1 MRATGIYKANLMH
14 SRDWV
19 LRAGIN
25 RTGDG
30 YWAEKLYLELNTKP
44 LLTDERMTISMK
56 VNLLPQVNG
65 LKAKRGCSCGFT
77 LIELLVVIAIIA
89 ILAAMLLPALASAKD
104 KAKRIQCVNSLK
116 QLYLGC
122 TIYATDSDDWFP
134 IWAGTAANIR
144 TKNVIDLSN
153 YIRWVVM
160 APDGLTGH
168 ISQDAAV
175 VARQGA
181 NFENLGYLYSAKLAG
196 DGRLFYDPAY
206 PSGSPLSIDQ
216 YSSAGNLS
224 YGNINGSGV
233 RSSYTY
239 NPVVDTNK
247 PTGTRLFQ
255 KSSQVKQRNVFIMD
269 YIDTQMLSSTY
280 FAHYKSKG
288 WQVCFTDGSVVF
300 GRPSPAI
307 FTQIQKG
314 STATPALNITS
325 LTTYY
330 LPAILQ
336 GQ

>member
-1 MRATGIYKANLMH
+1 MKANL
-14 SRDWV
+14 
-19 LRAGIN
+19 
-25 RTGDG
+25 
-30 YWAEKLYLELNTKP
+30 
-44 LLTDERMTISMK
+44 
-56 VNLLPQVNG
+56 LPPANKS
-65 LKAKRGCSCGFT
+65 KATSHCLGGFT

-89 ILAAMLLPALASAKD
+89 ILAAMLLPALAAAKD

-122 TIYATDSDDWFP
+122 TIYATDNDDWFP
-134 IWAGTAANIR
+134 TWAGTAANTR

-168 ISQDAAV
+168 ISQDAAA

-181 NFENLGYLYSAKLAG
+181 NFENLGYLYGAKLAG
-196 DGRLFYDPAY
+196 DGRLFFDPAY

-216 YSSAGNLS
+216 YNSAGNLS
-224 YGNINGSGV
+224 YGNVNGSGV

-255 KSSQVKQRNVFIMD
+255 KASQIKQRNAFIMD
-269 YIDTQMLSSTY
+269 YIDTQMTSSSY
-280 FAHYKSKG
+280 FAHYRAKG

-300 GRPSPAI
+300 GRPTPAV

-314 STATPALNITS
+314 SSATPALTITT